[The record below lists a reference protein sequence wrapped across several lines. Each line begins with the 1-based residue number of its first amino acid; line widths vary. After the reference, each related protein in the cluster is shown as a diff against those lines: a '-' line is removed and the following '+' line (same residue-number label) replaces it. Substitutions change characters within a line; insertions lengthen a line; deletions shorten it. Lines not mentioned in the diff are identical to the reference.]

1 MIQNCLFEKT
11 WSRNIRNAKGKEVN
25 YIKTDFELRD
35 ESTNVRFPG
44 VWWGHYR
51 EEIPQGRCDA
61 IVELD
66 YNSYENP
73 EKGIKPH
80 YEVRL
85 LAIRSSAI
93 ANQFASSAPNKI
105 LDWRQEGSVQVASVL
120 LVKNCPSNWD
130 DLRAWYERSLD
141 ENKPLAIAFS
151 APNSVSPR
159 QVWLNLVGIA
169 KYLSRTEQ
177 SVTRIQL
184 MEKLGI
190 SDLLLRLGFTALK
203 CLGFKVSFQNG
214 AFKMSL
220 LQVSTIA
227 DTENLQIIEQF
238 IAAVREEQFQR
249 QYFYKVPL
257 STISAVF
264 SEELPVE
271 V

>member
-1 MIQNCLFEKT
+1 
-11 WSRNIRNAKGKEVN
+11 
-25 YIKTDFELRD
+25 
-35 ESTNVRFPG
+35 
-44 VWWGHYR
+44 
-51 EEIPQGRCDA
+51 
-61 IVELD
+61 
-66 YNSYENP
+66 
-73 EKGIKPH
+73 
-80 YEVRL
+80 
-85 LAIRSSAI
+85 
-93 ANQFASSAPNKI
+93 
-105 LDWRQEGSVQVASVL
+105 
-120 LVKNCPSNWD
+120 
-130 DLRAWYERSLD
+130 
-141 ENKPLAIAFS
+141 
-151 APNSVSPR
+151 
-159 QVWLNLVGIA
+159 
-169 KYLSRTEQ
+169 
-177 SVTRIQL
+177 

-220 LQVSTIA
+220 VQVSTIA

>member
-1 MIQNCLFEKT
+1 
-11 WSRNIRNAKGKEVN
+11 
-25 YIKTDFELRD
+25 
-35 ESTNVRFPG
+35 
-44 VWWGHYR
+44 
-51 EEIPQGRCDA
+51 
-61 IVELD
+61 
-66 YNSYENP
+66 
-73 EKGIKPH
+73 
-80 YEVRL
+80 
-85 LAIRSSAI
+85 
-93 ANQFASSAPNKI
+93 
-105 LDWRQEGSVQVASVL
+105 
-120 LVKNCPSNWD
+120 
-130 DLRAWYERSLD
+130 
-141 ENKPLAIAFS
+141 
-151 APNSVSPR
+151 

-220 LQVSTIA
+220 LQVESTIA
-227 DTENLQIIEQF
+227 DTENLQTIEQF

-271 V
+271 M